1 MVGYD
6 KDLQVVCGECGETME
21 VVEDYGVKGQ
31 VLKCKVCGYYTEEI
45 DLRESTLSTFQGG

>member
-6 KDLQVVCGECGETME
+6 KGLQVVCGECGETME
-21 VVEDYGVKGQ
+21 LVEDYGVKGQ

-45 DLRESTLSTFQGG
+45 DLRESTLSTF